1 MTTRPIVT
9 VALLLFAGVAVAAAP
24 RLLPVAG
31 AEPAVENATE
41 SLPEE
46 TTTTAV
52 TEESALD
59 ERDAVAEVVE
69 EPARPV
75 PPIETVARPKVQRD
89 VDLVIALDTSGSME
103 GLLDS
108 ARARLWDVVNAA
120 AEKDPDA
127 RVRVALI
134 TFGSPGVAGPHEGF
148 VKIRSDL
155 TTDLDSLY
163 GQVMALHTDGGEEY
177 VGWTIDTAVNQ
188 LSWSKQAGAAK
199 IIFVA
204 GNESADQARETH
216 DFRTVSAQARE
227 RGILINAMFAG
238 NAEQGHRERWSEV
251 AQAGGGV
258 YSAIDQAAGTYQVA
272 TPLDQTLAELNNR
285 LNGTYVG
292 YGDKGA
298 EGKDNQVRQDANAMS
313 MGMGSMGSRVA
324 AKSKNA
330 YDNASWDVVD
340 AVQSGRLDVAA
351 APAAALPAPIQSLS
365 AEERQAWVNELAE
378 EREQLKKEIE
388 EVSRKRARYI
398 QEAAP
403 EADGLDDA
411 ILEAIDAQL

>member
-1 MTTRPIVT
+1 MTTRPLVT
-9 VALLLFAGVAVAAAP
+9 VALLFVAGVAVAAAP
-24 RLLPVAG
+24 RLMPAASAPVVADEAPVA
-31 AEPAVENATE
+31 E
-41 SLPEE
+41 
-46 TTTTAV
+46 V
-52 TEESALD
+52 TEVAAVDEESPLD
-59 ERDAVAEVVE
+59 QRDAVAEVVE
-69 EPARPV
+69 EPARPTAPAE
-75 PPIETVARPKVQRD
+75 PPARPKPQRD

-134 TFGSPGVAGPHEGF
+134 TFGSPGVAGPQEGF
-148 VKIRSDL
+148 VKVRSDL

-177 VGWTIDTAVNQ
+177 VGWTLDTAVNQ
-188 LSWSKQAGAAK
+188 LSWSRQANAAR

-204 GNESADQARETH
+204 GNESADQGRDVK

-272 TPLDQTLAELNNR
+272 TPLDQELADLNTR

-292 YGDKGA
+292 YGERGS

-313 MGMGSMGSRVA
+313 MGMGSLGSRVA

-351 APAAALPAPIQSLS
+351 APAAALPAPMQSLS
-365 AEERQAWVNELAE
+365 AEERKQYVEELAE
-378 EREQLKKEIE
+378 EREKLKREID
-388 EVSRKRARYI
+388 EVSRKRAEYV
-398 QEAAP
+398 EAAAP
-403 EADGLDDA
+403 DADGLDDA
-411 ILEAIDAQL
+411 ILEAIDEQL